1 MLSTHL
7 LAEVE
12 EVCDRVLII
21 HKGRVVVYGT
31 VAEVAARAAAPRA
44 AQVRVP
50 AEQSDRRRSPLRSRR
65 AGPPARGRARTAE
78 RRIPRD
84 DRGRLDGDRQARG
97 SESGDAG
104 LARGC
109 GPELGD
115 IWVAGRALAM
125 MLAFSLLLSVTTYLV
140 ATNQALNFLEQREA
154 VNLTLQIG
162 VAVGALIV
170 LLGAADALSGERERG
185 TLESLLLTPVPRR
198 DLVLG
203 KGLAALSLW
212 LGAFVV
218 LVPYVWFIGRGINI
232 VGVALL
238 SGLAVGTL
246 LAVFLAGLGLLVSAL
261 AGSNRMSLSISL
273 FILLALYAPNQLP
286 TGAQQG
292 WAGDLILRIDPFSS
306 ASHYLGRIVVDGYS
320 AGQDASWLL
329 SPVIAA
335 VLTTA
340 GALIFGGR
348 VSLRAGERP

>member
-1 MLSTHL
+1 
-7 LAEVE
+7 
-12 EVCDRVLII
+12 
-21 HKGRVVVYGT
+21 
-31 VAEVAARAAAPRA
+31 
-44 AQVRVP
+44 
-50 AEQSDRRRSPLRSRR
+50 
-65 AGPPARGRARTAE
+65 
-78 RRIPRD
+78 
-84 DRGRLDGDRQARG
+84 
-97 SESGDAG
+97 
-104 LARGC
+104 
-109 GPELGD
+109 
-115 IWVAGRALAM
+115 M
-125 MLAFSLLLSVTTYLV
+125 MVGFSLLLSITTYLV

-162 VAVGALIV
+162 VTVGALIV
-170 LLGAADALSGERERG
+170 LLGTADALSGERERG
-185 TLESLLLTPVPRR
+185 TLESLLLTPAPRR
-198 DLVLG
+198 DIVIG

-246 LAVFLAGLGLLVSAL
+246 LAVFLAGLGLLISAL

-292 WAGDLILRIDPFSS
+292 WVGDLLLRIDPFSS
-306 ASHYLGRIVVDGYS
+306 ASHYMGRIVVDGYS

-329 SPVIAA
+329 PPVVAA
-335 VLTTA
+335 VLVTT

>member
-1 MLSTHL
+1 MTTLEH
-7 LAEVE
+7 
-12 EVCDRVLII
+12 
-21 HKGRVVVYGT
+21 
-31 VAEVAARAAAPRA
+31 AAPRA
-44 AQVRVP
+44 ATP
-50 AEQSDRRRSPLRSRR
+50 AWLVVSGRELR
-65 AGPPARGRARTAE
+65 
-78 RRIPRD
+78 D
-84 DRGRLDGDRQARG
+84 L
-97 SESGDAG
+97 
-104 LARGC
+104 
-109 GPELGD
+109 
-115 IWVAGRALAM
+115 WFAGRSLAM
-125 MLAFSLLLSVTTYLV
+125 MVAFSLLLSITTYLV

-162 VAVGALIV
+162 VTVGALIV

-185 TLESLLLTPVPRR
+185 TLESLLLTPAPRR
-198 DLVLG
+198 DLVIG
-203 KGLAALSLW
+203 KGLAALSVW

-246 LAVFLAGLGLLVSAL
+246 LAVFLAGLGLLISAL

-292 WAGDLILRIDPFSS
+292 WAGDLLLRIDPFSS
-306 ASHYLGRIVVDGYS
+306 ASHYLGRIAVDGYS

-329 SPVIAA
+329 SPVVAA
-335 VLTTA
+335 VLVTT

>member
-1 MLSTHL
+1 MTTLEH
-7 LAEVE
+7 
-12 EVCDRVLII
+12 
-21 HKGRVVVYGT
+21 
-31 VAEVAARAAAPRA
+31 AAPPA
-44 AQVRVP
+44 ATP
-50 AEQSDRRRSPLRSRR
+50 AWLVVAGRELR
-65 AGPPARGRARTAE
+65 
-78 RRIPRD
+78 D
-84 DRGRLDGDRQARG
+84 L
-97 SESGDAG
+97 
-104 LARGC
+104 
-109 GPELGD
+109 
-115 IWVAGRALAM
+115 WVAGRALAM

-154 VNLTLQIG
+154 VNLTLQLG

-185 TLESLLLTPVPRR
+185 TLESILLTPAPRR
-198 DLVLG
+198 ELVMG
-203 KGLAALSLW
+203 KALAALSLW

-218 LVPYVWFIGRGINI
+218 LVPYVWFIGRGIDI

-238 SGLAVGTL
+238 SGFAIGTL
-246 LAVFLAGLGLLVSAL
+246 LAVFVAGLGLLISAL
-261 AGSNRMSLSISL
+261 AGSNRTSLSISL

-292 WAGDLILRIDPFSS
+292 WVGDLLLRIDPFSS

-335 VLTTA
+335 VLATA
-340 GALIFGGR
+340 VALVFGGR

>member
-1 MLSTHL
+1 MAT
-7 LAEVE
+7 AE
-12 EVCDRVLII
+12 
-21 HKGRVVVYGT
+21 HAATRVVTPPWLV
-31 VAEVAARAAAPRA
+31 VAGQE
-44 AQVRVP
+44 
-50 AEQSDRRRSPLRSRR
+50 LR
-65 AGPPARGRARTAE
+65 
-78 RRIPRD
+78 
-84 DRGRLDGDRQARG
+84 
-97 SESGDAG
+97 
-104 LARGC
+104 
-109 GPELGD
+109 D

-162 VAVGALIV
+162 VAVGSLIV

-185 TLESLLLTPVPRR
+185 TLESLLLTPAPRR

-212 LGAFVV
+212 LGAFAV
-218 LVPYVWFIGRGINI
+218 LIPYVWFIGRGIGI
-232 VGVALL
+232 VGIALV

-246 LAVFLAGLGLLVSAL
+246 LAVFLAGLGLLISAL

-286 TGAQQG
+286 TGAQHG
-292 WAGDLILRIDPFSS
+292 WAGDLLLRIDPFSS

-320 AGQDASWLL
+320 AGQDPSWLL

-335 VLTTA
+335 ILAGA
-340 GALIFGGR
+340 GALILGGR